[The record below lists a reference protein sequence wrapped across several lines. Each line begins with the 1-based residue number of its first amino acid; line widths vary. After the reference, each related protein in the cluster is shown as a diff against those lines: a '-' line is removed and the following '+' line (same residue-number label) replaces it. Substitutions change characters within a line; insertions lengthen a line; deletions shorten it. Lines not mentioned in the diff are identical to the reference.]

1 MRDLP
6 TNYRYQVN
14 REQIGEKG
22 YWYITSMD
30 IIDQTTGKIVHRVY
44 SRKLIDRLV
53 MNAKQVVH
61 PQRLINKIINLSML
75 EQQSAEDLI

>member
-1 MRDLP
+1 MKDLP
-6 TNYRYQVN
+6 TNYWYQVN
-14 REQIGEKG
+14 REQIGAKN

-30 IIDQTTGKIVHRVY
+30 VIDQATGKIVHRVY

-61 PQRLINKIINLSML
+61 PQRLINKIINLSIL